1 MDLISITSISGFVVG
16 VLIGMTGIG
25 GGALM
30 TPILIL
36 LVGVV
41 PSSAVAT
48 DLLFAAI
55 TKMVGMAVHGAH
67 GAVDWQVVRRLAFG
81 SLPAAAFTGML
92 LFAEGQISKG
102 ANQII
107 LPALGGIL
115 LLTSVGMLLKTYL
128 HEMGR
133 RFRLGAAE
141 RFKYLQTPLTVVAG
155 ALIGCVVTLT
165 SVGAGAFGAVILLYL
180 YPLRMTPQKLVGTD
194 IAHAIP
200 LALVAGAG
208 HFLLGNVDFSLLGN
222 LLIGSIPGVILG
234 SLMTNFAPS
243 GVVRAGVAV
252 ALAAS
257 GLKILGI

>member
-1 MDLISITSISGFVVG
+1 MDAAFITPTSGFVVG
-16 VLIGMTGIG
+16 ALVGMTGIG

-36 LVGVV
+36 LLGVV

-55 TKMVGMAVHGAH
+55 TKTVGMAVHGSR
-67 GAVDWQVVRRLAFG
+67 GAIDWQVVRRLAYG
-81 SLPAAAFTGML
+81 SLPAAVVTGLL
-92 LFAEGQISKG
+92 LFALGPLAKVADE
-102 ANQII
+102 II
-107 LPALGGIL
+107 LGALGGIL
-115 LLTSVGMLLKTYL
+115 LLTSIGMLLKTPL

-133 RFRLGAAE
+133 RFRLGAAT
-141 RFKYLQTPLTVVAG
+141 RFKYLQAPLTIAAG
-155 ALIGCVVTLT
+155 ALIGGVVTLT

-194 IAHAIP
+194 TAHAIP

-208 HFLLGNVDFSLLGN
+208 HFLLGNVDFPLLGN
-222 LLIGSIPGVILG
+222 LLTGSIPGVILG
-234 SLMTNFAPS
+234 ALMTNWAPK
-243 GVVRAGVAV
+243 GVVRAGITV

-257 GLKILGI
+257 GLKILSM

>member
-1 MDLISITSISGFVVG
+1 
-16 VLIGMTGIG
+16 MTGVG

-36 LVGVV
+36 FVGVI

-48 DLLFAAI
+48 DLFFAAV
-55 TKMVGMAVHGAH
+55 TKMVGMAVHGAR
-67 GAVDWQVVRRLAFG
+67 GAIDWQVVRRLSYG
-81 SLPAAAFTGML
+81 SLPAAVVTGMW
-92 LFAEGQISKG
+92 LFAVGPVSDG
-102 ANQII
+102 ADQII
-107 LPALGGIL
+107 LGALGGIL
-115 LLTSVGMLLKTYL
+115 LLTSVGMLLKTPL

-133 RFRLGAAE
+133 RFRLEAAA
-141 RFKYLQTPLTVVAG
+141 RFKYLQAPLTIASGV
-155 ALIGCVVTLT
+155 LIGSVVTLT

-208 HFLLGNVDFSLLGN
+208 HFLLGNVDFSLLGS

-234 SLMTNFAPS
+234 SLMTNWAP
-243 GVVRAGVAV
+243 GHVVRAGITV

-257 GLKILGI
+257 GLKILSI